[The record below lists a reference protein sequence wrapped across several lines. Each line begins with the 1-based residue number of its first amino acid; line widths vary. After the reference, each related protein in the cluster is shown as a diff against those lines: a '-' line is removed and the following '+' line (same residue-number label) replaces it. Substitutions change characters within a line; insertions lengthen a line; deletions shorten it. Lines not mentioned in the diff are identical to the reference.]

1 MLKNRHLAIKL
12 VKDDPSDNEEKTV
25 VHEITLE
32 DIAKQ
37 VTPIV
42 KMIMIGT
49 ISTVAAVVAIN
60 VLGDIATTAIEN
72 HK

>member
-12 VKDDPSDNEEKTV
+12 VKDDPSDNEKTV
-25 VHEITLE
+25 VREISLE

-49 ISTVAAVVAIN
+49 ISTVAACVAIN
-60 VLGDIATTAIEN
+60 VLGEIATTAIEN